1 MGFPSACFYNP
12 LQKGQSKLRKKSV
25 NVVGAFLQ
33 KGEEILICRRPKNKA
48 QALLWEFAGGKVEAG
63 ERKQTALVRE
73 CKEELDVL
81 IEVGKELCSV
91 SYDYPEVT
99 VNLTVFF
106 ATLLKGEP
114 KCLEHE
120 EIRWITVDQI
130 DNFEFCPADVEIIE
144 KIKSL

>member
-1 MGFPSACFYNP
+1 M
-12 LQKGQSKLRKKSV
+12 RKKSV

-33 KGEEILICRRPKNKA
+33 KGKEILICRRPKNKA
-48 QALLWEFAGGKVEAG
+48 QPLLWEFAGGKVEAG
-63 ERKQTALVRE
+63 ETKQTALVRE

-81 IEVGKELCSV
+81 IEVDKELCSV

-106 ATLLKGEP
+106 ARLLKGEP

>member
-1 MGFPSACFYNP
+1 MC
-12 LQKGQSKLRKKSV
+12 KKTV

-33 KGEEILICRRPKNKA
+33 NGEEILICRRPKNKA

-63 ERKQTALVRE
+63 ETRQKALVRE
-73 CKEELDVL
+73 CKEELGVL

-106 ATLLKGEP
+106 ATLQKGEP

-120 EIRWITVDQI
+120 EIRWIMVEQI
-130 DNFEFCPADVEIIE
+130 DSFEFCPADVEIIE
-144 KIKSL
+144 KIKTLYK

>member
-1 MGFPSACFYNP
+1 MC
-12 LQKGQSKLRKKSV
+12 KKSV

-63 ERKQTALVRE
+63 ETKQTALIRE

-91 SYDYPEVT
+91 NYDYSEVT

-106 ATLLKGEP
+106 ATLVKGEP

-144 KIKSL
+144 KIKSLNTKR